1 MVRRTAMVLEP
12 LNKNAPGMPS
22 VLYELARVKYLCGE
36 QGGRGGVKGQ
46 RTKVKKRWG
55 KGIMVP
61 VTMDFS
67 CIEIFICHDG

>member
-1 MVRRTAMVLEP
+1 MVLEP

-46 RTKVKKRWG
+46 RTKVKKKMGERNYG
-55 KGIMVP
+55 SSYNG
-61 VTMDFS
+61 FQL
-67 CIEIFICHDG
+67 H